1 MVLVLKKRV
10 PIYTITCVERM
21 LTTLSSSNSTR
32 CILWLEI
39 LVEMTRTFSYK
50 KVTPSLSLGVKIMGS
65 SDWTNNLAGVKT
77 YFLYFL
83 FSLLESPPTEVP
95 PKITLISSKVVAGW
109 SGSFLLCSG
118 RKSFFRNY
126 WKVALSYQSLNFFS
140 RHNSPL
146 YHIPCFYEKDSMF

>member
-21 LTTLSSSNSTR
+21 LTALSSSNNTR

-50 KVTPSLSLGVKIMGS
+50 KVTPSLSLGVKTMSS

-77 YFLYFL
+77 YFIYFL
-83 FSLLESPPTEVP
+83 FLLLESPPTEVP

-126 WKVALSYQSLNFFS
+126 WKVALSYQSFNFFS
-140 RHNSPL
+140 RHNSHL
-146 YHIPCFYEKDSMF
+146 YHIPCLYEKGSMF